1 MDFLIYFELPQG
13 GACISPL
20 ITEAA
25 MSAEGVARPLN
36 DSREVATIYL
46 SSMQGAL
53 WFLITLVFVTK
64 KGCSLQK
71 KKIVCDATKIFV
83 S

>member
-53 WFLITLVFVTK
+53 
-64 KGCSLQK
+64 
-71 KKIVCDATKIFV
+71 
-83 S
+83 